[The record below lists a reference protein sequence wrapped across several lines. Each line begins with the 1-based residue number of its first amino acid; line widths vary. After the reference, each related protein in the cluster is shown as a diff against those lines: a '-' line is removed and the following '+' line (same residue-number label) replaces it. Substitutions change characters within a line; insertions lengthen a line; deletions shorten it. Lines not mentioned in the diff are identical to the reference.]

1 MLPNSLRMTS
11 ERTITTTIS
20 DPYLLTTHSHNTMNK
35 SQLIALLRDATNT
48 SELLTRL
55 EDLSMIQQLGATPD
69 QTTGLAAYGRS
80 DEIDF

>member
-1 MLPNSLRMTS
+1 
-11 ERTITTTIS
+11 
-20 DPYLLTTHSHNTMNK
+20 MNK
-35 SQLIALLRDATNT
+35 EQLIALLRDATDT

-55 EDLSMIQQLGATPD
+55 EDLSMLQQLGAMPD

>member
-55 EDLSMIQQLGATPD
+55 EDLSMLQKLRAMPD